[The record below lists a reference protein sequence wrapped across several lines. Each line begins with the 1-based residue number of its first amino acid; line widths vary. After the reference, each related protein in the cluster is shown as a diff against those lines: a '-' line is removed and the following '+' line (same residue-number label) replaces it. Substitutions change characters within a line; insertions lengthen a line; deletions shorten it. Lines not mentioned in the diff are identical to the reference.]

1 MNLERISLYPQRL
14 PQRQSAAHILA
25 CNEVS
30 ARFGLALS
38 PEDALAL
45 AEARQAAL
53 LETGRVEFRGGILED
68 LIFAFCD
75 SPYIEQANYAETL
88 EALAHLFYVFKNET
102 MDKVPDAELIA
113 AMKAAFDGPPCY
125 GSLELLEGRVL
136 AELGRK
142 ERFRGL
148 PDEDEAEAEDE
159 DDDEREDEDA

>member
-1 MNLERISLYPQRL
+1 MNLELTSLYPQQLL
-14 PQRQSAAHILA
+14 PQRQSVARILA

-30 ARFGLALS
+30 ARFGLALN
-38 PEDALAL
+38 PEEALAL
-45 AEARQAAL
+45 VEARQEAL

-68 LIFAFCD
+68 IIFAFCD

-88 EALAHLFYVFKNET
+88 EALAHLFYVFKSET

-136 AELGRK
+136 AELGRR

-148 PDEDEAEAEDE
+148 TDDDEAQDE
-159 DDDEREDEDA
+159 DDDEGEDEDA

>member
-1 MNLERISLYPQRL
+1 MNLELISLRAQRLL
-14 PQRQSAAHILA
+14 PQRQSAARILA

-38 PEDALAL
+38 LAL
-45 AEARQAAL
+45 AEARQEAL

-68 LIFAFCD
+68 LIFAFCN

-88 EALAHLFYVFKNET
+88 EALAHLFYAFKNET

-113 AMKAAFDGPPCY
+113 AMKTAFDGPPCY

-136 AELGRK
+136 AELGRR

-148 PDEDEAEAEDE
+148 PDEDEAEDE
-159 DDDEREDEDA
+159 DDAGEDEDA